1 MNKGSKSFLQ
11 KVISL
16 SKITIMLPV
25 ALTAVTGFFLFDPS
39 FSVKLLLIVSGVLL
53 LAISASVLN
62 QIQEIR
68 YDAIMERTR
77 SRPLTEKSLSLFSAW
92 VVFASSLLTGSV
104 LLYSGGGLYPL
115 VTGLLTLVWYNGVY
129 TYLKRITAF
138 AIVPGALTGVLPLII
153 GYLGAGGELNNPE
166 ILSLS
171 FVFFMAQIPH
181 FWMILMRY
189 GDEYLKAGLPSLT
202 NIFDVNKIRRL
213 TFIWVLASVVA
224 FVLLPLFSIITSAIG
239 ILILLLLSLTIIAV
253 FFTILIDRYRFPI
266 SFYFRFFNYYIL
278 FLLLLIIADKTIL
291 GM

>member
-1 MNKGSKSFLQ
+1 MIGPAA
-11 KVISL
+11 VVTISWV
-16 SKITIMLPV
+16 MYGV
-25 ALTAVTGFFLFDPS
+25 
-39 FSVKLLLIVSGVLL
+39 VKP
-53 LAISASVLN
+53 
-62 QIQEIR
+62 IR
-68 YDAIMERTR
+68 I
-77 SRPLTEKSLSLFSAW
+77 
-92 VVFASSLLTGSV
+92 FASSLLTGSV

-181 FWMILMRY
+181 FWMILIRY